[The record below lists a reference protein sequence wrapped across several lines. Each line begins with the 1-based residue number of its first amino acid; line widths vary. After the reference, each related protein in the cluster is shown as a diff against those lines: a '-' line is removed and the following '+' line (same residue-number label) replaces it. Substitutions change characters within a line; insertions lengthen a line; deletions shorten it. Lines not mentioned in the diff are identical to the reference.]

1 MTPTWPWCTETQN
14 KGIWAM
20 SSILDFKLEHEHN
33 YFVRTDRLFRVE
45 LEKVLIF
52 LIVMCAI
59 EKFLL
64 FFLETGKKHRKHRA
78 PVCIAGKTT
87 DDITLLR
94 GKKAGNFTN
103 IGDVGDFGMCIK
115 RCCQQKN
122 CDLAFK
128 SSETCFL
135 VSCFSKESCKT
146 SPSLDDIFS
155 PRMCFVRRHL
165 LQSER
170 GNE

>member
-1 MTPTWPWCTETQN
+1 
-14 KGIWAM
+14 M
-20 SSILDFKLEHEHN
+20 SSNLNQKLGHEDN
-33 YFVRTDRLFRVE
+33 YFVRIDRLFRANE
-45 LEKVLIF
+45 EVLIF
-52 LIVMCAI
+52 LVVITKCPR

-87 DDITLLR
+87 DDVTLLR

-122 CDLAFK
+122 CDVAFK

-165 LQSER
+165 LESER